1 MALRPRTS
9 WLPGLIVVVVL
20 ALPAHAASPPPD
32 LAVVDP
38 TQRALFDQLFLA
50 AHGPQPSFARDLLPG
65 RADEHLAWFPL
76 QYLVPLANSGP
87 AAAPITGFPIA
98 TAGVIQTPPITL
110 GLTQGTGTAAAALS
124 PSGDACYLA
133 EGNTDNLAAYSV
145 DLATSQFS
153 NVSGAPFAT
162 DGNPNGMVVEP
173 SGRFL
178 YVANGDGQTVT
189 EYSINVATR
198 VLTKIGT
205 MPTTATHPHAINAT
219 RQCVFV
225 ANLVDGGYEVFAI
238 NPANGTLGSVP
249 GSPFGGTNP
258 ASSIARTPDGNFV
271 YFSVVA
277 ATGEI
282 DGFFVDP
289 NTCALTP
296 VPGSPFFG
304 PGLALVK
311 ANADVPV
318 LYSAGTG
325 TVQAFAIDPAAGTLS
340 PLGATVTIGS
350 DLDTGAMV
358 VGPKGQFLYLSDQ
371 FNGHL
376 RSVSLDAATGAL
388 KSTSSPV
395 AGPANVESMLL
406 VNENGGQLIGKG
418 IAQNRTERVLGGAPP
433 YSFTLIGG
441 ALPAGLSFAAGTGAI
456 TGTPRMLGQKSFEVL
471 ITDAVGAT
479 SSGVRSLDVVQP
491 PAVPA
496 APSSLTATVTSATEV
511 MLSWQDNANQTA
523 AFQIQLSQD
532 GGPFLEVQAARPQAT
547 SAVVTGLSPAT
558 SYTFRLRAQ
567 NAGGGAT
574 DATTATVTTP
584 ALSPAGC
591 TPSANGQCLLGGRF
605 LLEAIYQDSHGNA
618 GLANVVPIT
627 LDTAYLWF
635 FSSSNVEAVVKVL
648 DGCALG
654 GHFWVFAGG
663 LTNVHVILR
672 LTDTHTGAVRYYEV
686 PFGPPFT
693 PIQDTAAFGTCAF
706 AKSAPDAGAAATP
719 ALPAMTAMTAMAAKA
734 LSESAIADI
743 AARLRTAAA
752 PKLPARAEEP
762 AAGVACTPSQTTLCL
777 NNNRF
782 QVQAT
787 FDAGNGNSGSAHVG
801 TLTSDTGYLWFFSS
815 SNVEAIIKVLNGCG
829 LTSTYWVF
837 AGGLTN
843 VQVTITVTDT
853 QTGLSHQY
861 VNPASTTFEPV
872 QDTLT
877 FKTCP

>member
-1 MALRPRTS
+1 MAFRPRTS
-9 WLPGLIVVVVL
+9 WLPGLIGAVAL
-20 ALPAHAASPPPD
+20 ALPAQAASPPPV
-32 LAVVDP
+32 LPIADP
-38 TQRALFDQLFLA
+38 TQQALFGDLFLEA
-50 AHGPQPSFARDLLPG
+50 QGAHPSFARDLLPG

-76 QYLVPLANSGP
+76 QYLVPLANSST
-87 AAAPITGFPIA
+87 AAAPIPGFPIA

-133 EGNTDNLAAYSV
+133 EGNTNNLAGYSV

-153 NVSGAPFAT
+153 NVSGAPFAS
-162 DGNPNGMVVEP
+162 DGNPNGMIVEP

-189 EYSINVATR
+189 EYSINVGTR
-198 VLTKIGT
+198 ALSKIGT

-238 NPANGTLGSVP
+238 NPTNGTLGSVP

-258 ASSIARTPDGNFV
+258 ASSIARTPNGNFV
-271 YFSVVA
+271 YFSVVGGA
-277 ATGEI
+277 GEI

-289 NTCALTP
+289 QTCALTP
-296 VPGSPFFG
+296 VPGSPFTGPAFG
-304 PGLALVK
+304 VLK

-340 PLGATVTIGS
+340 PLGPTVTIGS

-371 FNGHL
+371 ANQHL
-376 RSVSLDAATGAL
+376 RSVALDAATGAL
-388 KSTSSPV
+388 KSVSAPV

-406 VNENGGQLIGKG
+406 VNENGAQLIGKG

-433 YSFTLIGG
+433 YTFTLIGG

-456 TGTPRMLGQKSFEVL
+456 TGTPRTLGQKSFEVL
-471 ITDAVGAT
+471 VTDAAGAT

-496 APSSLTATVTSATEV
+496 APSNLTATASPTSV
-511 MLSWQDNANQTA
+511 SLSWQDNANQTA

-547 SAVVTGLSPAT
+547 AAVVNGLSPAT

-567 NAGGGAT
+567 NPAGGAT
-574 DATTATVTTP
+574 DTATATVTTP
-584 ALSPAGC
+584 NLDPVVC
-591 TPSANGQCLLGGRF
+591 TPSANGQCLGNRF

-618 GLANVVPIT
+618 GLAKVVPIT
-627 LDTAYLWF
+627 ADTSYLWF
-635 FSSSNVEAVVKVL
+635 FSPTNVEAVVKVL
-648 DGCALG
+648 DGCADG

-672 LTDTHTGAVRYYEV
+672 LTDTQTAAVRYYEV
-686 PFGPPFT
+686 RLGPAFT

-706 AKSAPDAGAAATP
+706 AKSAPGAGAATTKAR
-719 ALPAMTAMTAMAAKA
+719 TAMAAKA
-734 LSESAIADI
+734 LRESAIADI
-743 AARLRTAAA
+743 EARLRTAAA
-752 PKLPARAEEP
+752 ANLPARAEKP
-762 AAGVACTPSQTTLCL
+762 AAGVACSPSDTKLCL

-787 FDAGNGNSGSAHVG
+787 FDAGHGNSGTAHVVL
-801 TLTSDTGYLWFFSS
+801 LTSDTGYLWFFG
-815 SNVEAIIKVLNGCG
+815 SNSVEAVIKVLNACG
-829 LTSTYWVF
+829 VNSTYWVF

-853 QTGLSHQY
+853 LTGLPHQY
-861 VNPASTTFEPV
+861 NNPSGTTFQPI
-872 QDTLT
+872 QDTST
-877 FKTCP
+877 FMTCP

>member
-1 MALRPRTS
+1 MAFRPRSS
-9 WLPGLIVVVVL
+9 WLPGLIGVVVL
-20 ALPAHAASPPPD
+20 ALPAQAASPPPV
-32 LAVVDP
+32 LPIADP
-38 TQRALFDQLFLA
+38 TQQALFGDLFLEA
-50 AHGPQPSFARDLLPG
+50 QGAHPSLARDLLPG

-76 QYLVPLANSGP
+76 QYLVPLANSST
-87 AAAPITGFPIA
+87 AAAPIPGFPIA
-98 TAGVIQTPPITL
+98 VAGVIQTPPITL

-133 EGNTDNLAAYSV
+133 EGNTNDLAGYSV

-162 DGNPNGMVVEP
+162 DGNPNGMIVEP

-189 EYSINVATR
+189 EYSINVGTR
-198 VLTKIGT
+198 ALTKIGT

-249 GSPFGGTNP
+249 GSPFGGTNQ
-258 ASSIARTPDGNFV
+258 ASSIARTPNGNFV
-271 YFSVVA
+271 YFSVVGGA
-277 ATGEI
+277 GEI

-289 NTCALTP
+289 KTCALTP
-296 VPGSPFFG
+296 VPGSPFTGPAFG
-304 PGLALVK
+304 VLK

-340 PLGATVTIGS
+340 PLGGTVTIGS

-371 FNGHL
+371 ANQHL

-388 KSTSSPV
+388 KSASAPV

-456 TGTPRMLGQKSFEVL
+456 TGTPRTLGQKSFEVL

-496 APSSLTATVTSATEV
+496 APSNLTATVTSATEV
-511 MLSWQDNANQTA
+511 SLSWQDNANQTA

-532 GGPFLEVQAARPQAT
+532 GGPFVEVQAARPQAT

-567 NAGGGAT
+567 NTAGGAT
-574 DATTATVTTP
+574 DAATATVTTP

-591 TPSANGQCLLGGRF
+591 TPSANGQCLLGNRF
-605 LLEAIYQDSHGNA
+605 LLEAIYQDSNGNA

-627 LDTAYLWF
+627 ADTAYLWF

-648 DGCALG
+648 DGCAF

-672 LTDTHTGAVRYYEV
+672 LTDTHTGAVRYYEG
-686 PFGPPFT
+686 PSGPPFT

-706 AKSAPDAGAAATP
+706 AKSAPDAGAATTKAM
-719 ALPAMTAMTAMAAKA
+719 PAMTANA
-734 LSESAIADI
+734 LRESAIADI
-743 AARLRTAAA
+743 EARLRTAAA
-752 PKLPARAEEP
+752 AKLPARAEEP
-762 AAGVACTPSQTTLCL
+762 AAGVGCTPSQTTLCL

-782 QVQAT
+782 QVSAT
-787 FDAGNGNSGSAHVG
+787 FDAGNGNSGTAHVG
-801 TLTSDTGYLWFFSS
+801 TLTSDTGYLWFFSD

-853 QTGLSHQY
+853 LMGRSHQY
-861 VNPASTTFEPV
+861 VNPASTTFEPI
-872 QDTLT
+872 QDTST
-877 FKTCP
+877 FTTCP